1 VGALTE
7 KSRISRGREWELK
20 KVSTVCPYCG
30 VGCNIEL
37 NVKDNRIVKVT
48 SPAGSVVNKG
58 RLCAKGRFGFDFVHS
73 EERLTKPLIR
83 VGERGEGKFRDA
95 SWEEALDLVA
105 RRLSE
110 IKKESGPDS
119 LAFLSSAKCTNEENY
134 LMQKLARAVIGTNN
148 IDHCARL

>member
-1 VGALTE
+1 LVE
-7 KSRISRGREWELK
+7 KNRMGKGREWELK
-20 KVSTVCPYCG
+20 RVSTICPYCG
-30 VGCNIEL
+30 VGCNLEL
-37 NVKDNRIVKVT
+37 HIKNNHIVKVT
-48 SPAGSVVNKG
+48 SPPDSIVNKG

-73 EERLTKPLIR
+73 KERLTKPLIR

-95 SWEEALDLVA
+95 SWDEALDLIVKK
-105 RRLSE
+105 LNE

-134 LMQKLARAVIGTNN
+134 LMQKLTRAVIGTNN